1 MTPRHFFDDIA
12 EKNARLAIAARHDLR
27 LAINAF
33 MTLDAFFGILHATL
47 YETCV
52 AEVPRD
58 DDKWKEQLAQQSN
71 EYRLLRDAAFALK
84 HGNLSRGAPRL
95 VSGPKQLVAMPGAFQ
110 GFPAYAFQTEQIWIE
125 TDVNDYKANEVIA
138 QVADLAQ
145 TQLTKFGM

>member
-1 MTPRHFFDDIA
+1 MTPRNFFDDVA
-12 EKNARLAIAARHDLR
+12 ENNARLAIAARHDLR

-47 YETCV
+47 YETGV
-52 AEVPRD
+52 AEVPRE
-58 DDKWKEQLAQQSN
+58 DDKWKGQFAQQSI

-84 HGNLSRGAPRL
+84 HGNLSRSPRL
-95 VSGPKQLVAMPGAFQ
+95 VSRPKQLLAMPGAFQ
-110 GFPAYAFQTEQIWIE
+110 GFQADAFQSEQIWIE

-138 QVADLAQ
+138 QVAHLAQ